1 MKKRYLI
8 IALVLIVFFV
18 SLTSVSAQDNAT
30 GTIGSDIGGEKLEKT
45 YFYDADYNEEFEDDT
60 IITHNVV
67 KYYGDTDTKFKV
79 RVIDDD
85 YEPIGGVCVK
95 FDGGNGKQ
103 KEKFTN
109 YNGNVY
115 FPINY
120 KVGKYYTWTEVEE
133 DDGSSYWYAENTIT
147 IKSTIPTKEL
157 VKFSTSKKKFKI
169 RFLDTKGYALAG
181 KTVKIKKNSH
191 WHKLKTDAD
200 GYVKIKSNFKRG
212 KHKIVAYNPA
222 SKEKRNIPVV
232 VLKKGVH
239 RVNVAFVVSDHVIKS
254 KKLKNG
260 DHIDT
265 VYETKYRQYYPGVYV
280 EATGGGLSYPKHT
293 KLLKAKY
300 FFKNKKTGKIITKTS
315 KKVKY
320 YSIVIKPIKGYVP
333 YKAKVWYRDVK
344 KLVLK

>member
-1 MKKRYLI
+1 MKRKW
-8 IALVLIVFFV
+8 LIVLVFMMLV
-18 SLTSVSAQDNAT
+18 SITAVSAHDNHTELSANDD
-30 GTIGSDIGGEKLEKT
+30 GQKLEKT
-45 YFYDADYNEEFEDDT
+45 YFYDADYDEDFEDDT

-79 RVIDDD
+79 KVLDDD
-85 YEPIGGVCVK
+85 YEPMEGVYVK
-95 FDGGNGKQ
+95 FNTWVGKER
-103 KEKFTN
+103 EKPTN

-120 KVGKYYTWTEVEE
+120 KVGKYSAWTEVEA
-133 DDGSSYWYAENTIT
+133 DDGRSYWYAENTIT

-157 VKFSTSKKKFKI
+157 VKFSTSREKFKI
-169 RFLDTKGYALAG
+169 RFLDTKGHALAG
-181 KTVKIKKNSH
+181 KIVKIKKNTK
-191 WHKLKTDAD
+191 WYKLKTDSK
-200 GYVKIKSNFKRG
+200 GYVKIKSNFKTG
-212 KHKIVAYNPA
+212 KQKIVAYNPV

-239 RVNVAFVVSDHVIKS
+239 RVNVAFVISDTVIKS

-260 DHIDT
+260 DYIDT
-265 VYETKYRQYYPGVYV
+265 VYETKYRQYNPGVYV
-280 EATGGGLSYPKHT
+280 ESNGGGLSYAKHT

-320 YSIVIKPIKGYVP
+320 GTIAIKPIKGYIP
-333 YKAKVWYRDVK
+333 YKAKVWYRDIK
-344 KLVLK
+344 